1 MKTRQPPAAF
11 SVDRNVGILLCQL
24 LAPSIGKVRR
34 APAPAPAP
42 EEVAR
47 IAVLKLAGLGSLVLA
62 SPTLASLRARFPRAQ
77 ITFITL
83 LANRRLLETNI
94 DVDEVYYLDTSS
106 PCATAAGF
114 WRLFRHLCRGG
125 YDLVVDLEPSSRCTA
140 LLSFLSGIPLRAG
153 FDTPGHARGQLF
165 NLPVPY
171 EEHIHLVEAFHRLA
185 ERLGAPAVGRLQLTP
200 IHYPLADEAVV
211 ESFALQQHLA
221 PERPLVAIH
230 LGADDGPA
238 GPRWP
243 TERFAQ
249 LADALIAEYGVQV
262 VFTGSAKETPLA
274 AEALRAMHHEAVDA
288 SGHLNIPQL
297 ASLMARCALV
307 ISCDAGPLH
316 IAAAMRTPALGL
328 YGPTAPEKE
337 GPWGEHCT
345 TLYHRLPCSP
355 CSSHACGKPSRCPH
369 GDCLRSITVPEVL
382 GAIRARYASLL
393 RPERI
398 LAASTPAK

>member
-1 MKTRQPPAAF
+1 MKRRQPPATF
-11 SVDRNVGILLCQL
+11 SVDRNVGFLLCQL

-42 EEVAR
+42 EEVER

-62 SPTLASLRARFPRAQ
+62 SPTLASLRARFPSAH
-77 ITFITL
+77 ITFITQ

-125 YDLVVDLEPSSRCTA
+125 YDLVVDLEPASRCTA

-171 EEHIHLVEAFHRLA
+171 EEHLHFVEAFHRLA

-211 ESFALQQHLA
+211 ESFALQQHLT

-230 LGADDGPA
+230 LGADESPT

-249 LADALIAEYGVQV
+249 LADALISEYGAQV
-262 VFTGSAKETPLA
+262 VFTGSPSERPLVAET
-274 AEALRAMHHEAVDA
+274 LRAMRHEAADA
-288 SGHLNIPQL
+288 CGQLNLPQL
-297 ASLMARCALV
+297 AGLMARCALV
-307 ISCDAGPLH
+307 ISCDAGALH
-316 IAAAMRTPALGL
+316 IAAAMRAPVLGL

-337 GPWGEHCT
+337 GPWGEHCA
-345 TLYHRLPCSP
+345 TLYHRLVCSP
-355 CSSHACGKPSRCPH
+355 CGSHATGQTPRCARA
-369 GDCLRSITVPEVL
+369 DCLRAITVSEVL
-382 GAIRARYASLL
+382 ETIRTRHAGLL
-393 RPERI
+393 RPER
-398 LAASTPAK
+398 LFAASGPAE